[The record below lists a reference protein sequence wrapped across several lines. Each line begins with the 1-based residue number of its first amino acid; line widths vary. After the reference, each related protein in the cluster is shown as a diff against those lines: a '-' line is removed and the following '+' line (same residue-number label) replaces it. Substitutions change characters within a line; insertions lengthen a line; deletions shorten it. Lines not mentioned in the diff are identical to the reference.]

1 MLEVPWMSV
10 KWTQKPV
17 CNGGNCHKPLY
28 SFSYTCRYT
37 HTHAEANADSMQ
49 RPRWLV
55 HNGGAGQPLIGLS
68 DWFQAWLALIE
79 SPQEVPGN
87 HSFSP
92 QLSIEGPGPA
102 ITLDAQLTQSRPPLN
117 SKCVQSCNRWSQ
129 TSTSHRI
136 LPEFNNRKR
145 FFVTVSTKDFILCK
159 TDDYL
164 FI

>member
-1 MLEVPWMSV
+1 M
-10 KWTQKPV
+10 
-17 CNGGNCHKPLY
+17 CGGGNCHKPPLFIY
-28 SFSYTCRYT
+28 LHMRTHTLS
-37 HTHAEANADSMQ
+37 HTHAETNADSMQ

-102 ITLDAQLTQSRPPLN
+102 ITLDAQLTQTRPSLN
-117 SKCVQSCNRWSQ
+117 SKCVQSRNRWSQ
-129 TSTSHRI
+129 SSTSCTAYC
-136 LPEFNNRKR
+136 EVCK
-145 FFVTVSTKDFILCK
+145 KDAIHCKTNYLFYFILF
-159 TDDYL
+159 YL
-164 FI
+164 KKISKYEC